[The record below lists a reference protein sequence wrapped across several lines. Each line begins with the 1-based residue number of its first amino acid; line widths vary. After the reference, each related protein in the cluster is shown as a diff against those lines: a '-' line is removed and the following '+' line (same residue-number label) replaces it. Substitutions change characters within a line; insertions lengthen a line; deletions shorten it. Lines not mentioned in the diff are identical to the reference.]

1 MVNRILSALFTAL
14 VCVSA
19 TAETPTL
26 HRSNNMQIPL
36 LRLKMVLDAFNSDD
50 IAIGFYPGATMQ
62 YNNQLDS
69 RYMPGIDALEG
80 LSSLSSDNVQ
90 LSVNIM
96 PLPALTPLII
106 RLDVEAA
113 GSNSFTLERTQLDS
127 IPQIFDIWL
136 MDKYAKDSVNLRTTN
151 SYPFSINKNDTTTF
165 GANRFTVVIRQS
177 QALTFRLTGFNGRKE
192 TIGNELTWT
201 TQNEQNNTGFLVER
215 SIDEGATFFALD
227 SLSSNGSGLYNF
239 LDKSPLDGANLYRLK
254 TTDMNGTVT
263 WSNIVTIDSRKAA
276 AAQVGNA
283 VNIYPNPSNGFI
295 TLVINSAGGD
305 VLSDSHLQLSTV
317 QQSFTA
323 SKPNNAL
330 TYDIK
335 IVNIRGVT
343 VRSAISSS
351 ATWQDNVSNLVP
363 GTYFIQ
369 VISKRDNK
377 VVGKSTFVKL

>member
-1 MVNRILSALFTAL
+1 
-14 VCVSA
+14 
-19 TAETPTL
+19 
-26 HRSNNMQIPL
+26 
-36 LRLKMVLDAFNSDD
+36 MVLDAFNSDD